1 MSKPQSAI
9 KGMDNDRDRKSYS
22 LFIPLM
28 AVRGEIG
35 DLMIPDRTLQT
46 KIIYVGAISESR
58 LRLCR
63 HAWTLVFESGIAM
76 DIALRWSAGM
86 TGWVSTDMEIAIALP
101 VQSFD
106 LLRSESRIVWGFC
119 CRE

>member
-1 MSKPQSAI
+1 
-9 KGMDNDRDRKSYS
+9 MDNDRDRKSYS
-22 LFIPLM
+22 LFIPSI
-28 AVRGEIG
+28 AIRGEIG

-63 HAWTLVFESGIAM
+63 HAWTLVFESDIAM
-76 DIALRWSAGM
+76 DIARRWSAGM